1 MSISYS
7 LALATPRPVGQVAD
21 ALRDVG
27 VAAGLLDAAVT
38 GHRLLGEDA
47 VTTGGTWLRVLAD
60 EPRPWNPVVDVLGA
74 APTVRVACRLTKTDI
89 GRQQGDVVRLSAG
102 LLARVPGDA
111 VLHHDFETIWLV
123 RRGGELLLN
132 DRDDLWPP
140 ERLAL
145 LGRPYRRETTVF
157 PDE

>member
-1 MSISYS
+1 MSISYG
-7 LALATPRPVGQVAD
+7 LALATPQPVGQVAD

-27 VAAGLLDAAVT
+27 VAAGLLDPAVT
-38 GHRLLGEDA
+38 GRRLLGEDA
-47 VTTGGTWLRVLAD
+47 VTTGGTWLRVVQD
-60 EPRPWNPVVDVLGA
+60 KPKPWNPVLDVLGV
-74 APTVRVACRLTKTDI
+74 APTTRVAYRLAKTDI
-89 GRQQGDVVRLSAG
+89 GRQQGDVVRLTAG
-102 LLARVPGDA
+102 LLEKVPGNA
-111 VLHHDFETIWLV
+111 VLHQDFETIWLL

-140 ERLAL
+140 DRLAL